1 MIFPLFKQPKSLFIS
16 SKLFNETNFYKY
28 FLKDLEN
35 CRERVIIESP
45 YITSNRME
53 KLIPIFQ
60 RLLNKGIKI
69 QIITRDP
76 SEHDE
81 VIRYQA
87 TNEILF
93 CEEMGIHIKLL
104 KGFHHRKIAVIDE
117 NIVWE
122 GSLNILSQSQ
132 SREIM
137 RRIHD
142 KQAVQEMLEF
152 ISPKVLI

>member
-1 MIFPLFKQPKSLFIS
+1 
-16 SKLFNETNFYKY
+16 
-28 FLKDLEN
+28 
-35 CRERVIIESP
+35 
-45 YITSNRME
+45 ME